1 MGRAFW
7 GIVDFA
13 GGIVAGFAFG
23 AVAALLLAPRE
34 GADTRAKLS
43 TAAEEALQKP
53 RDVVDDLQT
62 RVTRAIEEGKQ
73 AAADAR
79 AEMEATA
86 GIGRTRKSAET
97 REAQSELAESEPAEL
112 KPAEP
117 KPEAATSDD

>member
-7 GIVDFA
+7 TVVDFA

-23 AVAALLLAPRE
+23 AIAALLLAPRE
-34 GADTRAKLS
+34 GVETRAKLS
-43 TAAEEALQKP
+43 TSAEEALQKP
-53 RDVVDDLQT
+53 REVVDDLQS

-86 GIGRTRKSAET
+86 GIGRDRKSAEA
-97 REAQSELAESEPAEL
+97 RETQAEA
-112 KPAEP
+112 
-117 KPEAATSDD
+117 DD